1 MSYKIGDLVVLK
13 SGGPVMTVQCVVS
26 ETMFGC
32 CWFVPGEQRML
43 NAWFPA
49 TTLKTT
55 SHPDPNWEHD
65 GELDRFN

>member
-1 MSYKIGDLVVLK
+1 
-13 SGGPVMTVQCVVS
+13 MTVQCIVS

-55 SHPDPNWEHD
+55 SYPDPNWEHG